1 METLVSIVK
10 YIFVIATGVEIALIL
25 RALVVLAI
33 GKAHAAALPASMAEE

>member
-25 RALVVLAI
+25 RAVVVLAL
-33 GKAHAAALPASMAEE
+33 GKARAAALPAPMAEE